1 MQLKGLVGIVTGAGQ
16 GMGREFAFALA
27 REGARVAICDIQIE
41 AIEETAR
48 LVREQTSAQVLSRVV
63 DVSEQ
68 DQVDRF
74 TQAVLSEWGKVEI
87 LVNNAAIHPLHRIEE
102 ITSDEWDKVLAINL
116 KSLFLF
122 CRAILPAMRRQKFGR
137 IINIASEA
145 GKNGGTISGLHY
157 AASKGGVLSFTRN
170 LARQVGSDGI
180 TVNAIAPGRIATPMA
195 LKVSKEE
202 NQIFI
207 DRSAVKR
214 LGEAADIARTVVFL
228 SSPAAGFI
236 TGETIN
242 VNGGTLMD

>member
-236 TGETIN
+236 TGETLN